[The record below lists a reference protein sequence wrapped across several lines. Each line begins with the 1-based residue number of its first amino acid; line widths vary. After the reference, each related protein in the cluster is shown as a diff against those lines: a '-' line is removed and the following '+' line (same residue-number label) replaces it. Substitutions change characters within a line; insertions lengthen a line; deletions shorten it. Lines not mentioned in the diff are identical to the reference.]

1 MVCCHRLS
9 FLQQIKKRKNV
20 LQNDKK
26 SLKLIGVK
34 YMSYE
39 LETAVELKT
48 TKQVENVFGDLPV
61 VNIKVVG
68 VGGGGCNSVNRML
81 ENGVNL
87 PGVEFIAINTDK
99 NALSVNLA
107 PQKLCIGQKTT
118 KGFGAGTRPEI
129 GQKAA
134 QESTEEI
141 RAAIEGADLLFI
153 TAGMGGGTGTG
164 AAPVVAAIAKDMGI
178 LTVAVVTKP
187 FNFEGK
193 HRMLNAEIG
202 IENLSKFVDA
212 YVVVPN
218 QKLVEHSSI
227 KTTFLEAFRM
237 ADEALRQAVIGL
249 SEGIVKPILVNVDFA
264 DVQVVLGNAGLAHM
278 GVGRAQ
284 GQNRILDA
292 IKQAV
297 ASPLIETSISG
308 ATRMIMCIKGNT
320 SLPLSEVTSY
330 VTMAHNLVNENC
342 NIKWSVDL
350 DDKYGDVV
358 EVLIVASGF
367 SPNQAETREDV
378 NNMTV
383 ADLPQPEQPVQQEQP
398 ERKRPRF
405 FEHFRNF
412 KK

>member
-1 MVCCHRLS
+1 
-9 FLQQIKKRKNV
+9 
-20 LQNDKK
+20 
-26 SLKLIGVK
+26 
-34 YMSYE
+34 MSYE

-48 TKQVENVFGDLPV
+48 TKQVEDVFGDPPV

-81 ENGVNL
+81 EDGVNL

-99 NALSVNLA
+99 NALSANLA

-118 KGFGAGTRPEI
+118 HGFGAGTRPEV

-134 QESTEEI
+134 EESADEI
-141 RAAIEGADLLFI
+141 RAAIDGADLLFI

-164 AAPVVAAIAKDMGI
+164 AAPVVAMIAKEMGI

-187 FNFEGK
+187 FNFEGN

-202 IENLSKFVDA
+202 IENLAKFVDA

-227 KTTFLEAFRM
+227 KTSFLDAFKM

-249 SEGIVKPILVNVDFA
+249 SEGIVNPILVNVDFA
-264 DVQVVLGNAGLAHM
+264 DVKVVLGDAGLAHM

-284 GQNRILDA
+284 GQNRVLEA

-308 ATRMIMCIKGNT
+308 ATRMIMCIKGDK
-320 SLPLSEVTSY
+320 SLPLAEVSSY
-330 VTMAHNLVNENC
+330 VTMAHNLVHENC
-342 NIKWSVDL
+342 NIKWSVDVN
-350 DDKYGDVV
+350 DKYGDTV
-358 EVLIVASGF
+358 EVLIIASGF
-367 SPNQAETREDV
+367 TPNQQKAREEIS
-378 NNMTV
+378 NMQEM
-383 ADLPQPEQPVQQEQP
+383 PQPQPNNP
-398 ERKRPRF
+398 EPTADSKPNGKPKF
-405 FEHFRNF
+405 FEFFKNF

>member
-1 MVCCHRLS
+1 
-9 FLQQIKKRKNV
+9 
-20 LQNDKK
+20 
-26 SLKLIGVK
+26 
-34 YMSYE
+34 MSYE

-48 TKQVENVFGDLPV
+48 TKQLEDVFGDPPV

-68 VGGGGCNSVNRML
+68 VGGGGCNSVNRMV

-107 PQKLCIGQKTT
+107 SQKLCIGQKTT
-118 KGFGAGTRPEI
+118 KGFGAGTKPDV

-134 QESTEEI
+134 EESADEI
-141 RAAIEGADLLFI
+141 RAAIEGADMLFI

-164 AAPVVAAIAKDMGI
+164 AAPIIASIAKEMGI

-187 FNFEGK
+187 FKFEGQ

-202 IENLSKFVDA
+202 LENLAKCVDA

-227 KTTFLEAFRM
+227 KTSFIDAFKM

-249 SEGIVKPILVNVDFA
+249 SEVIVRPMIVNVDYA
-264 DVQVVLGNAGLAHM
+264 DIKVVLEQAGLAHM
-278 GVGRAQ
+278 GVGHAQ
-284 GQNRILDA
+284 GQNRVLDA

-308 ATRMIMCIKGNT
+308 ATRLIMCIKGNET
-320 SLPLSEVTSY
+320 LPLAEVSSY
-330 VTMAHNLVNENC
+330 VTMVSNLVHENC
-342 NIKWSVDL
+342 NIKWSVDI
-350 DDKYGDVV
+350 DSKYGDTV
-358 EVLIVASGF
+358 EVLIIASGF
-367 SPNQAETREDV
+367 APNQVQTRERV
-378 NNMTV
+378 NQLQPQDLEQPQPV
-383 ADLPQPEQPVQQEQP
+383 APEQPV
-398 ERKRPRF
+398 KGNRPAF
-405 FEHFRNF
+405 FRNF
-412 KK
+412 KNFKK

>member
-1 MVCCHRLS
+1 
-9 FLQQIKKRKNV
+9 
-20 LQNDKK
+20 
-26 SLKLIGVK
+26 
-34 YMSYE
+34 MSYE

-48 TKQVENVFGDLPV
+48 AKQFEDVFGNPPV

-81 ENGVNL
+81 ETGVNL

-107 PQKLCIGQKTT
+107 SQKLCIGQKIT
-118 KGFGAGTRPEI
+118 KGFGAGTKPDI

-134 QESTEEI
+134 EESADEI
-141 RAAIEGADLLFI
+141 RAAIDGADMLFI

-164 AAPVVAAIAKDMGI
+164 AAPIVAQIAKEMGI

-187 FNFEGK
+187 FKFEGN

-202 IENLSKFVDA
+202 LENLAKCVDA

-227 KTTFLEAFRM
+227 KTSFIDAFKM

-249 SEGIVKPILVNVDFA
+249 SEVIVHPTYVNVDYA
-264 DVQVVLGNAGLAHM
+264 DIKVVLENAGLAHM

-284 GQNRILDA
+284 GTNRVLDA

-308 ATRMIMCIKGNT
+308 ATRLIMCIKGDE
-320 SLPLSEVTSY
+320 SLPLAEVSSY
-330 VTMAHNLVNENC
+330 VTMASNLVHENC
-342 NIKWSVDL
+342 NIKWSVDINP
-350 DDKYGDVV
+350 KYGDTV
-358 EVLIVASGF
+358 EVLIIASGF
-367 SPNQAETREDV
+367 TSNQTRTGEIMNQIEASREV
-378 NNMTV
+378 EQQV
-383 ADLPQPEQPVQQEQP
+383 KPEPQEQVQSN
-398 ERKRPRF
+398 RPAF
-405 FEHFRNF
+405 FRNF
-412 KK
+412 KNFKK

>member
-1 MVCCHRLS
+1 
-9 FLQQIKKRKNV
+9 
-20 LQNDKK
+20 
-26 SLKLIGVK
+26 
-34 YMSYE
+34 MSYE

-48 TKQVENVFGDLPV
+48 TKQVEDLFGDPPV

-68 VGGGGCNSVNRML
+68 VGGGGCNSVNRMI
-81 ENGVNL
+81 ESNVNL

-99 NALSVNLA
+99 NALSVNKA
-107 PQKLCIGQKTT
+107 SQKLCIGTKTT
-118 KGFGAGTRPEI
+118 HGFGAGTRPEI

-134 QESTEEI
+134 EESAEDI
-141 RAAIEGADLLFI
+141 RTAIKGADLLFI

-164 AAPVVAAIAKDMGI
+164 AAPVVAMLAKEMGI

-187 FNFEGK
+187 FNFEGN
-193 HRMLNAEIG
+193 HRMGNAEIG
-202 IENLSKFVDA
+202 IENLAKFVDA

-227 KTTFLEAFRM
+227 KTSFLEAFKM

-249 SEGIVKPILVNVDFA
+249 AEGIVKPIIVNVDFA
-264 DVQVVLGNAGLAHM
+264 DVKVVLTDAGLAHM

-284 GQNRILDA
+284 GQNRVLDA

-308 ATRMIMCIKGNT
+308 ATRMIMCIKGDE
-320 SLPLSEVTSY
+320 SLPLAEVSTY
-330 VTMAHNLVNENC
+330 VTMVRNLVHENC

-350 DDKYGDVV
+350 DNKYGDAV

-367 SPNQAETREDV
+367 SPNQGV
-378 NNMTV
+378 NHKGVVEIDKTEI
-383 ADLPQPEQPVQQEQP
+383 QPEPQAEQKNNEKP
-398 ERKRPRF
+398 NGKPPF
-405 FEHFRNF
+405 FGFFKNF

>member
-1 MVCCHRLS
+1 
-9 FLQQIKKRKNV
+9 
-20 LQNDKK
+20 
-26 SLKLIGVK
+26 
-34 YMSYE
+34 MSYE

-48 TKQVENVFGDLPV
+48 TKQVEDVFGDPPV

-81 ENGVNL
+81 EDGVNL

-99 NALSVNLA
+99 NALSANLA

-118 KGFGAGTRPEI
+118 HGFGAGTRPEV

-134 QESTEEI
+134 EESADEI

-164 AAPVVAAIAKDMGI
+164 AAPVVAMIAKEMGI

-187 FNFEGK
+187 FNFEGN

-227 KTTFLEAFRM
+227 KTSFLDAFKM

-249 SEGIVKPILVNVDFA
+249 SEGIVNPILVNVDFA
-264 DVQVVLGNAGLAHM
+264 DVKVVLGDAGLAHM

-284 GQNRILDA
+284 GQNRVLEA

-308 ATRMIMCIKGNT
+308 ATRMIMCIKGDK
-320 SLPLSEVTSY
+320 SLPLAEVSSY
-330 VTMAHNLVNENC
+330 VTMAHNLVHENC
-342 NIKWSVDL
+342 NIKWSVDVN
-350 DDKYGDVV
+350 DKYGDTV
-358 EVLIVASGF
+358 EVLIIASGF
-367 SPNQAETREDV
+367 APNQQKAREEISNMKEMPQPQMGTNPEPVAETKP
-378 NNMTV
+378 NGK
-383 ADLPQPEQPVQQEQP
+383 P
-398 ERKRPRF
+398 KF
-405 FEHFRNF
+405 FEFFKNF

>member
-1 MVCCHRLS
+1 
-9 FLQQIKKRKNV
+9 
-20 LQNDKK
+20 
-26 SLKLIGVK
+26 
-34 YMSYE
+34 MSYE

-48 TKQVENVFGDLPV
+48 TKQVEDVFGDPPV

-81 ENGVNL
+81 EDGVNL

-99 NALSVNLA
+99 NALSANLA

-118 KGFGAGTRPEI
+118 HGFGAGTRPEV

-134 QESTEEI
+134 EESADEI

-164 AAPVVAAIAKDMGI
+164 AAPVVAMIAKEMGI

-187 FNFEGK
+187 FNFEGN

-202 IENLSKFVDA
+202 IENLAKFVDA

-227 KTTFLEAFRM
+227 KTSFLDAFKM

-249 SEGIVKPILVNVDFA
+249 SEGIVNPILVNVDFA
-264 DVQVVLGNAGLAHM
+264 DVKVVLGDAGLAHM

-284 GQNRILDA
+284 GQNRVLEA

-308 ATRMIMCIKGNT
+308 ATRMIMCIKGDK
-320 SLPLSEVTSY
+320 SLPLAEVSSY
-330 VTMAHNLVNENC
+330 VTMAHNLVHENC
-342 NIKWSVDL
+342 NIKWSVDVN
-350 DDKYGDVV
+350 DKYGDTV
-358 EVLIVASGF
+358 EVLIIASGF
-367 SPNQAETREDV
+367 APNQQKAREEIT
-378 NNMTV
+378 NMKEM
-383 ADLPQPEQPVQQEQP
+383 PQPQPTVNP
-398 ERKRPRF
+398 EPTETKPSGKPKF
-405 FEHFRNF
+405 FDFFKNF

>member
-1 MVCCHRLS
+1 
-9 FLQQIKKRKNV
+9 
-20 LQNDKK
+20 
-26 SLKLIGVK
+26 
-34 YMSYE
+34 MSYE

-48 TKQVENVFGDLPV
+48 TKQVEDVFGDPPV

-81 ENGVNL
+81 EDGVNL

-99 NALSVNLA
+99 NALSANLA

-118 KGFGAGTRPEI
+118 HGFGAGTRPEV

-134 QESTEEI
+134 EESANEI

-164 AAPVVAAIAKDMGI
+164 AAPVVAMIAKEMGI

-187 FNFEGK
+187 FNFEGN

-227 KTTFLEAFRM
+227 KTSFLDAFKM

-249 SEGIVKPILVNVDFA
+249 SEGIVNPILVNVDFA
-264 DVQVVLGNAGLAHM
+264 DVKVVLGDAGLAHM

-284 GQNRILDA
+284 GQNRVLEA

-308 ATRMIMCIKGNT
+308 ATRMIMCIKGDK
-320 SLPLSEVTSY
+320 SLPLAEVSSY
-330 VTMAHNLVNENC
+330 VTMAHNLVHENC
-342 NIKWSVDL
+342 NIKWSVDVN
-350 DDKYGDVV
+350 DKYGDTV
-358 EVLIVASGF
+358 EVLIIASGF
-367 SPNQAETREDV
+367 APNQQKAREEISNMKEMPQPQMGINPEPVAETKP
-378 NNMTV
+378 NGK
-383 ADLPQPEQPVQQEQP
+383 P
-398 ERKRPRF
+398 KF
-405 FEHFRNF
+405 FEFFKNF

>member
-1 MVCCHRLS
+1 
-9 FLQQIKKRKNV
+9 
-20 LQNDKK
+20 
-26 SLKLIGVK
+26 
-34 YMSYE
+34 MSYE

-48 TKQVENVFGDLPV
+48 TKQVEDLFGDPPV

-107 PQKLCIGQKTT
+107 SQKLCIGQKTT
-118 KGFGAGTRPEI
+118 KGFGAGTKPDV

-134 QESTEEI
+134 EESADEI
-141 RAAIEGADLLFI
+141 RAAIEGADMLFI

-164 AAPVVAAIAKDMGI
+164 AAPIIASIAKEMGI

-187 FNFEGK
+187 FKFEGQ
-193 HRMLNAEIG
+193 HRMINAEIG
-202 IENLSKFVDA
+202 LENLAKFVDA

-227 KTTFLEAFRM
+227 KTSFIDAFKM

-249 SEGIVKPILVNVDFA
+249 SEVIVRPMIVNVDYA
-264 DVQVVLGNAGLAHM
+264 DIKVVLEQAGLAHM
-278 GVGRAQ
+278 GVGRAE
-284 GQNRILDA
+284 GQNRVLEA

-308 ATRMIMCIKGNT
+308 ATRLIMCIKGNET
-320 SLPLSEVTSY
+320 LPLAEVSSY
-330 VTMAHNLVNENC
+330 VTMVSNLVHENC
-342 NIKWSVDL
+342 NIKWSVDI
-350 DDKYGDVV
+350 DSKYGDTV
-358 EVLIVASGF
+358 EVLIIASGF
-367 SPNQAETREDV
+367 APNQAQTREKV
-378 NNMTV
+378 SQLQPQ
-383 ADLPQPEQPVQQEQP
+383 DLEQPVPVTPKPQP
-398 ERKRPRF
+398 NGLPRF
-405 FEHFRNF
+405 FHNF
-412 KK
+412 KGFKK

>member
-1 MVCCHRLS
+1 
-9 FLQQIKKRKNV
+9 
-20 LQNDKK
+20 
-26 SLKLIGVK
+26 
-34 YMSYE
+34 MSYE

-48 TKQVENVFGDLPV
+48 AKQFEDVFGNPPV

-81 ENGVNL
+81 ETGVNL

-107 PQKLCIGQKTT
+107 SQKLCIGQKITR
-118 KGFGAGTRPEI
+118 GFGAGTKPDI

-134 QESTEEI
+134 EESADEI
-141 RAAIEGADLLFI
+141 RAAIDGADMLFI

-164 AAPVVAAIAKDMGI
+164 AAPIVAQIAKEMGI

-187 FNFEGK
+187 FKFEGN

-202 IENLSKFVDA
+202 LENLAKCVDA

-227 KTTFLEAFRM
+227 KTSFIDAFKM

-249 SEGIVKPILVNVDFA
+249 SEVIVHPTYVNVDYA
-264 DVQVVLGNAGLAHM
+264 DIKVVLEEAGLAHM
-278 GVGRAQ
+278 GVGGAQ
-284 GQNRILDA
+284 GSNRVLDA

-308 ATRMIMCIKGNT
+308 ATRLIMCIKGDET
-320 SLPLSEVTSY
+320 LPLAEVSSY
-330 VTMAHNLVNENC
+330 VTMASNLVHENC
-342 NIKWSVDL
+342 NIKWSVDINP
-350 DDKYGDVV
+350 KYGDTV
-358 EVLIVASGF
+358 EVLIIASGF
-367 SPNQAETREDV
+367 TSNQTRPGELINQIETREV
-378 NNMTV
+378 EQ
-383 ADLPQPEQPVQQEQP
+383 AKPEPQEQAP
-398 ERKRPRF
+398 VNRPAF
-405 FEHFRNF
+405 FRNF
-412 KK
+412 KNFKK

>member
-1 MVCCHRLS
+1 
-9 FLQQIKKRKNV
+9 
-20 LQNDKK
+20 
-26 SLKLIGVK
+26 
-34 YMSYE
+34 MSYE

-48 TKQVENVFGDLPV
+48 AKQLEDVGEPPV

-68 VGGGGCNSVNRML
+68 VGGGGCNSVNRMV
-81 ENGVNL
+81 ESGVNL

-107 PQKLCIGQKTT
+107 SQRLCIGQKTT
-118 KGFGAGTRPEI
+118 KGFGAGTRPDV

-134 QESTEEI
+134 EESADEI
-141 RAAIEGADLLFI
+141 RAAIEGADMLFI

-164 AAPVVAAIAKDMGI
+164 AAPIIASIAKEMGI

-187 FNFEGK
+187 FKFEGN

-202 IENLSKFVDA
+202 LENLAKCVDA

-227 KTTFLEAFRM
+227 KTTFLDAFKM

-249 SEGIVKPILVNVDFA
+249 SEGIVKPVLMNVDFA

-284 GQNRILDA
+284 GPNRILEA

-308 ATRMIMCIKGNT
+308 ATRLIMCIKGDET
-320 SLPLSEVTSY
+320 LPLSEVSSY
-330 VTMAHNLVNENC
+330 VTMASNLVHENC
-342 NIKWSVDL
+342 NIKWSVDINP
-350 DDKYGDVV
+350 KYGDTV
-358 EVLIVASGF
+358 EVLIIASGF
-367 SPNQAETREDV
+367 VPNQVQTRERV
-378 NNMTV
+378 NQMETK
-383 ADLPQPEQPVQQEQP
+383 DLQQQVTPVNPKQPTTHH
-398 ERKRPRF
+398 KF
-405 FEHFRNF
+405 FDNFKNF

>member
-1 MVCCHRLS
+1 
-9 FLQQIKKRKNV
+9 
-20 LQNDKK
+20 
-26 SLKLIGVK
+26 
-34 YMSYE
+34 MSYE

-48 TKQVENVFGDLPV
+48 TKQLEDVFGNPPV

-68 VGGGGCNSVNRML
+68 VGGGGCNSVNRMV

-107 PQKLCIGQKTT
+107 SQKLCIGQRTT
-118 KGFGAGTRPEI
+118 KGFGAGTRPDV
-129 GQKAA
+129 GQRAA
-134 QESTEEI
+134 EESADEI
-141 RAAIEGADLLFI
+141 RAAIEGADMLFI

-164 AAPVVAAIAKDMGI
+164 AAPIIASIAKEMGI

-187 FNFEGK
+187 FKFEGN

-202 IENLSKFVDA
+202 LENLAKCVDA

-227 KTTFLEAFRM
+227 KTSFIDAFKM

-249 SEGIVKPILVNVDFA
+249 SEVIVHPTIVNVDYA
-264 DVQVVLGNAGLAHM
+264 DIKVVLEQAGLAHM

-284 GQNRILDA
+284 GQNRVLEA

-308 ATRMIMCIKGNT
+308 ATRLIMCIKGDE
-320 SLPLSEVTSY
+320 SLPLAEVSSY
-330 VTMAHNLVNENC
+330 VTMASNLVHENC
-342 NIKWSVDL
+342 NIKWSVDINS
-350 DDKYGDVV
+350 KYGDTV
-358 EVLIVASGF
+358 EVLIIASGF
-367 SPNQAETREDV
+367 APNQVKTREDV
-378 NNMTV
+378 NNLGPK
-383 ADLPQPEQPVQQEQP
+383 DIEQPAPVAAPQA
-398 ERKRPRF
+398 RPAKKF
-405 FEHFRNF
+405 FEGFKNF